1 MPAFEFN
8 YDWVIEKSVL
18 ASSLPTT
25 VYDVQELHNLGIK
38 TIISLCDGSAV
49 HDVIVNSST
58 GMNHLVIEIPDF
70 SIPDEYQTSEFLEF
84 MNNSPDLPVA
94 IHCFAGIGRT
104 GTLIALY
111 LIRSRNM
118 GAKEA
123 IRYVRSKRPG
133 AIESRKQEIF
143 LYKQARENRRI

>member
-1 MPAFEFN
+1 
-8 YDWVIEKSVL
+8 SVL

-38 TIISLCDGSAV
+38 TIISLCDGN
-49 HDVIVNSST
+49 DVQDIIAESKT
-58 GMNHLVIEIPDF
+58 GMKHLVIEIPDF
-70 SIPDEYQTSEFLEF
+70 SIPNEYQTDEFLNY

-111 LIRSRNM
+111 LIRSRNI

-133 AIESRKQEIF
+133 AIESRKQEMF
-143 LYKQARENRRI
+143 LYKQARDNRRI